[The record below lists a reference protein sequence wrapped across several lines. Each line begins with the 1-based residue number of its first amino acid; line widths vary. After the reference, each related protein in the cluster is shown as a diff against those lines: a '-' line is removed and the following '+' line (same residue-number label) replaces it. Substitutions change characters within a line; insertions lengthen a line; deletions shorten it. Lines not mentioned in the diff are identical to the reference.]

1 ESPIHTYYKL
11 RAAFEQAE
19 FQPRVVVLPVD
30 LHTFSSFRA
39 ERLDDQ
45 DPAFWSQYVDYL
57 EVGREQG
64 DWFPMA
70 VERAKVEF
78 AYLGGLDDVLGILFP
93 SEPWEVADMQRGY
106 APDYE
111 NFANWTAEEQ
121 LDQAE
126 ERIAKHLEGSQVV
139 DPLMVTYMGRL
150 LDLLEEHD
158 VQVVLVWYPIT
169 ELYAD
174 LADERVS
181 VNGHFAAMQSLF
193 ADRSNILWL
202 DYHDLFWGHP
212 EYFSDSDHLN
222 VDGAQIFTERFVQDL
237 RKNGVGW

>member
-1 ESPIHTYYKL
+1 
-11 RAAFEQAE
+11 
-19 FQPRVVVLPVD
+19 
-30 LHTFSSFRA
+30 
-39 ERLDDQ
+39 
-45 DPAFWSQYVDYL
+45 
-57 EVGREQG
+57 
-64 DWFPMA
+64 
-70 VERAKVEF
+70 
-78 AYLGGLDDVLGILFP
+78 
-93 SEPWEVADMQRGY
+93 MQRGY